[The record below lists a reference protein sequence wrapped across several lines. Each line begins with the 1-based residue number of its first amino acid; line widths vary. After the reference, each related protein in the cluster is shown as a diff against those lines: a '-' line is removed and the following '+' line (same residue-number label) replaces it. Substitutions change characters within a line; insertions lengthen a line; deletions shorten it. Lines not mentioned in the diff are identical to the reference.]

1 LDNFILIGILGVLAL
16 YFYSSMSIYK
26 AMYRR
31 IVEEKNLAQESVK
44 SLEHM
49 ISKYEAQVH
58 NSIATIND
66 SQDSLK
72 VARED
77 LQRIKVVNNDL
88 EHRNQRL
95 QERVDELYSSV
106 GAL

>member
-1 LDNFILIGILGVLAL
+1 MDSFLLSGVLGVLAL

-31 IVEEKNLAQESVK
+31 IIEEKEMAEETVI
-44 SLEHM
+44 SLEAM
-49 ISKYEAQVH
+49 VNKYEAQVH
-58 NSIATIND
+58 NSIATIGD
-66 SQDSLK
+66 SQDSLQI
-72 VARED
+72 ARED
-77 LQRIKVVNNDL
+77 LQRIKVLNNEL
-88 EHRNQRL
+88 EHRNQLL